1 MSEIKIED
9 FLKLKSDK
17 IQIIDIREQYEYEE
31 GHISELN
38 IPMDQVLDSIEKIEK
53 EKTVI
58 VHCNSGRRGAAVVHI
73 LRKKYL
79 MNNVYNLSGGYQAY
93 IEKTH

>member
-1 MSEIKIED
+1 MTEIEIKD
-9 FLKLKSDK
+9 FLKLKSDL
-17 IQIIDIREQYEYEE
+17 IQIIDIREQYEHEE

-58 VHCNSGRRGAAVVHI
+58 VYCNSGKRGAAVVHI

-79 MNNVYNLSGGYQAY
+79 MKNVYNLSGGYQAY
-93 IEKTH
+93 IEITH